1 MNKVLVSLLLT
12 LGLTGV
18 AQAAGDAE
26 AGQGKVAV
34 CGACHGAD
42 GNSPAP
48 NFPKLAGQ
56 GERYLLK
63 QLHDIKSGARP
74 VVEMTGM
81 LDNLS
86 EQDMADIAAYFSSQK
101 MSVGA
106 ADPKLVE
113 RGEALFRGGKLEEGM
128 PSCIGCHSPNGAGL
142 AAAGFPHLGGQHAQY
157 VAKQLTDFR
166 EGNRTNDGD
175 AMIMRAIAAKPD
187 ILLMDEPF
195 SALDPL
201 ARASLQETVS
211 LIHKKLGTTIVFVT
225 HDMNEAA
232 KLACRIGVMHQGRLV
247 QVDTPQDIQNHPAD
261 DYVRSLFGAAQPENT
276 ISADKVI
283 NLYRRL
289 DADGKARVR
298 EYWAQNRM
306 DV

>member
-63 QLHDIKSGARP
+63 QLHDIKSGNRQ

-86 EQDMADIAAYFSSQK
+86 DQDLADIAAYFASQK

-106 ADPKLVE
+106 ADPKLVQ

-128 PSCIGCHSPNGAGL
+128 PACTGCHSPDGAGL
-142 AAAGFPHLGGQHAQY
+142 AAAGFPKLGGQHAQY

-175 AMIMRAIAAKPD
+175 AMIMRAIAAKLSNKD
-187 ILLMDEPF
+187 IE
-195 SALDPL
+195 A
-201 ARASLQETVS
+201 VS
-211 LIHKKLGTTIVFVT
+211 SFI
-225 HDMNEAA
+225 
-232 KLACRIGVMHQGRLV
+232 QGL
-247 QVDTPQDIQNHPAD
+247 H
-261 DYVRSLFGAAQPENT
+261 
-276 ISADKVI
+276 
-283 NLYRRL
+283 
-289 DADGKARVR
+289 
-298 EYWAQNRM
+298 
-306 DV
+306 